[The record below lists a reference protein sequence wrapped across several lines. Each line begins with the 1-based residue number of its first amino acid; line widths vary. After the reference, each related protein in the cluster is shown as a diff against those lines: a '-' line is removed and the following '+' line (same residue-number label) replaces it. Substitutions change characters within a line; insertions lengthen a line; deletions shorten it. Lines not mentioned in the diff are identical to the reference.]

1 MEPNFVINTVVSEQ
15 DYRRGLRY
23 GVEYP
28 MRFLWIVLFLY
39 VLIRDFRVLI
49 KYGYYLSYSYLLIL
63 VLTMALC
70 VYFIVHN
77 IMLPKKLVQKNIDQQ
92 ILLTG
97 SPSLDNEIKFYN
109 SELTVKSRN
118 EASEAHI
125 PFAFIEKIVI
135 FDTFIMLQSKQ
146 NAACYIAKS
155 DIQSYHDFINYLISV
170 CPNAKIINK

>member
-23 GVEYP
+23 GVKYP
-28 MRFLWIVLFLY
+28 LRFLWIVLFLY
-39 VLIRDFRVLI
+39 ALIREFRILI
-49 KYGYYLSYSYLLIL
+49 KYGHNLSYSYLFVS

-77 IMLPKKLVQKNIDQQ
+77 LMLPKKLVQKNIDRQ
-92 ILLTG
+92 ILITG
-97 SPSLDNEIKFYN
+97 SPSLDNEVKFYN
-109 SELTVKSRN
+109 NELTVKSRN
-118 EASEAHI
+118 EPSEAHI
-125 PFAFIEKIVI
+125 PFVYIEKIVI

-146 NAACYIAKS
+146 DAACYMTKA
-155 DIQSYHDFINYLISV
+155 DIPNYHDFINYLMRV

>member
-23 GVEYP
+23 GVKYP
-28 MRFLWIVLFLY
+28 LRFLWIVLFLY

-49 KYGYYLSYSYLLIL
+49 NYGHYLSYSYLLVS

-77 IMLPKKLVQKNIDQQ
+77 IMLPKKLVQKNIDRQ

-97 SPSLDNEIKFYN
+97 SPSLDNEVKFYYN
-109 SELTVKSRN
+109 ELTVKSRN

-125 PFAFIEKIVI
+125 PFVYIEEIVI

-146 NAACYIAKS
+146 DAACYMAKS
-155 DIQSYHDFINYLISV
+155 DIPNYHDFINYIMSV
-170 CPNAKIINK
+170 CPNAKIVNK